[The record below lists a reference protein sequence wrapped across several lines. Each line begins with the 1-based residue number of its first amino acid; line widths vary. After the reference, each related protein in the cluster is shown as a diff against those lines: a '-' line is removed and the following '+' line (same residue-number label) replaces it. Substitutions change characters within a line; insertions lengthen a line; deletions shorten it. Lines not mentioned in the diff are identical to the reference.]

1 MKVAKVL
8 IWVFAGLIFCAGV
21 VLIGIGASYL
31 VSGDSCNDV
40 VTETPTCGSTECP
53 SNPTSFSVDVDFYSQ
68 LRVS

>member
-40 VTETPTCGSTECP
+40 VTECP
-53 SNPTSFSVDVDFYSQ
+53 SNPSSFSVDVDFYSQ